1 MDIEREFARFARSQ
15 RGVSSM
21 ALTDYTATVRSAYI
35 NPQNAVAMDV
45 FARLMMDRIIILGVP
60 IDDDVANIIMAQL
73 LFLESVDAS
82 KDIQMYINSPGG
94 GVYAGLAIYDT
105 MQLLHADVATICT
118 GMAAS
123 MAAVLMAAGTKGKRS
138 ALPHSRMM
146 IHQPL
151 GGAEGPASDVEIRTR
166 EMLRIKKELQEIL
179 ALHTGQ
185 PYERIEKDCDR
196 DYYLTAV
203 QAKEYGL
210 VDSVLEHNERKR
222 EANR

>member
-1 MDIEREFARFARSQ
+1 
-15 RGVSSM
+15 
-21 ALTDYTATVRSAYI
+21 
-35 NPQNAVAMDV
+35 
-45 FARLMMDRIIILGVP
+45 
-60 IDDDVANIIMAQL
+60 
-73 LFLESVDAS
+73 
-82 KDIQMYINSPGG
+82 
-94 GVYAGLAIYDT
+94 
-105 MQLLHADVATICT
+105 
-118 GMAAS
+118 
-123 MAAVLMAAGTKGKRS
+123 MAAGAKGKRS

-210 VDSVLEHNERKR
+210 VDSVLEHSERKR
-222 EANR
+222 GVSR

>member
-1 MDIEREFARFARSQ
+1 
-15 RGVSSM
+15 
-21 ALTDYTATVRSAYI
+21 
-35 NPQNAVAMDV
+35 
-45 FARLMMDRIIILGVP
+45 
-60 IDDDVANIIMAQL
+60 
-73 LFLESVDAS
+73 
-82 KDIQMYINSPGG
+82 
-94 GVYAGLAIYDT
+94 
-105 MQLLHADVATICT
+105 
-118 GMAAS
+118 

>member
-1 MDIEREFARFARSQ
+1 
-15 RGVSSM
+15 
-21 ALTDYTATVRSAYI
+21 
-35 NPQNAVAMDV
+35 
-45 FARLMMDRIIILGVP
+45 
-60 IDDDVANIIMAQL
+60 
-73 LFLESVDAS
+73 
-82 KDIQMYINSPGG
+82 
-94 GVYAGLAIYDT
+94 
-105 MQLLHADVATICT
+105 
-118 GMAAS
+118 
-123 MAAVLMAAGTKGKRS
+123 MAAVLMAAGAKGKRS

-210 VDSVLEHNERKR
+210 VDSVLEHSERKR
-222 EANR
+222 GVSR

>member
-1 MDIEREFARFARSQ
+1 
-15 RGVSSM
+15 
-21 ALTDYTATVRSAYI
+21 
-35 NPQNAVAMDV
+35 
-45 FARLMMDRIIILGVP
+45 
-60 IDDDVANIIMAQL
+60 
-73 LFLESVDAS
+73 
-82 KDIQMYINSPGG
+82 
-94 GVYAGLAIYDT
+94 
-105 MQLLHADVATICT
+105 
-118 GMAAS
+118 

-210 VDSVLEHNERKR
+210 VDSVLEHSERKR
-222 EANR
+222 GASR